1 MSDFQNEP
9 QNVAQDVRNYIK
21 NQKQIAELQQA
32 NAKIAKKISDAHK
45 NNPLIF
51 SQYKTT
57 GTKLGL
63 DIAENERVEL
73 DFENQGEK
81 IAFLDRLPPQY
92 KTTTTTI
99 NSRYISQ
106 QQKINAK
113 LRELIEKHKGQVKKN
128 VFLELLVR

>member
-9 QNVAQDVRNYIK
+9 QSAAQDVRDYIK
-21 NQKQIAELQQA
+21 NKKQIAELEQA

-45 NNPLIF
+45 NNPLVF

-63 DIAENERVEL
+63 DIAETERVEL

-81 IAFLDRLPPQY
+81 IAFLDKLPVQY

-106 QQKINAK
+106 QQKTNPKI
-113 LRELIEKHKGQVKKN
+113 RELIEKHKAQVKKS
-128 VFLELLVR
+128 VFLVFLTR